1 MHRFAPTWLVAA
13 AGLLTAGCSGP
24 EAGAPDA
31 AEAGIWNTLD
41 GTAPLVIAHR
51 GASGERPEHTMAAY
65 LLAIEQGADVI
76 EPDLVVTADGVLVA
90 RHDAYLS
97 TTTNVMAHPEFADRR
112 RELLGINDWWVQDF
126 TLEELRTLHAIQP
139 QEGRSRT
146 YDGVFLVPT
155 FEEILDLVAE
165 QEAVCSCTIAIEP
178 EVKHPAEFAEWGLD
192 PLPLLLAALRDRDL
206 DRADAAVVVQSFD
219 ASFLQRMDA
228 ESDVRLAMLYSGP
241 DDPEGNAGGLPLE
254 AIALFADAVGPY
266 KGLLFNEDGTSSGYV
281 EAAHDLGLV
290 VHTWT
295 VRDDR
300 EPIIGDSVGDELRA
314 LYALGVDGVFA
325 DFPATAI
332 RVRSEMAAEH
342 GQP

>member
-1 MHRFAPTWLVAA
+1 M
-13 AGLLTAGCSGP
+13 
-24 EAGAPDA
+24 
-31 AEAGIWNTLD
+31 
-41 GTAPLVIAHR
+41 
-51 GASGERPEHTMAAY
+51 
-65 LLAIEQGADVI
+65 
-76 EPDLVVTADGVLVA
+76 
-90 RHDAYLS
+90 
-97 TTTNVMAHPEFADRR
+97 
-112 RELLGINDWWVQDF
+112 
-126 TLEELRTLHAIQP
+126 
-139 QEGRSRT
+139 
-146 YDGVFLVPT
+146 
-155 FEEILDLVAE
+155 VAE
-165 QEAVCSCTIAIEP
+165 QEAACSCTIAIEP

-266 KGLLFNEDGTSSGYV
+266 KGLLFNEDGSSSGYV

-300 EPIIGDSVGDELRA
+300 EPVIGSNVEEELRA